1 MTTETLDQ
9 QWHNLS
15 PEKKQKALD
24 LLFGEYISKRT
35 KAALKELA
43 KTRKLGRPPF
53 GFQYNENGRLVENPD
68 ETPTLNRILE
78 LHRYG
83 NNPNFIATTLNNEN
97 RPSKTGKKW
106 TRNAVALILSRSN
119 ERNTP

>member
-1 MTTETLDQ
+1 MNTQALDI
-9 QWHNLS
+9 QWQNLS

-24 LLFGEYISKRT
+24 LLKGEFISKRT
-35 KAALKELA
+35 KAALAKA
-43 KTRKLGRPPF
+43 KKTRTLGRPPF
-53 GFQYNENGRLVENPD
+53 GYQYNENGRLVPNPD

-83 NNPNFIATTLNNEN
+83 NNPNFIMTQLNLEN

-106 TRNAVALILSRSN
+106 TRNAVALILSRSLS
-119 ERNTP
+119 RSV